1 MKKAKKSTA
10 KASSKPKARPRKAYP
25 ARSRAQHKSTSAGR
39 QRAPARKAVPVKTK
53 RPAKPGARMHSRSVA
68 KLAAGVLSR
77 RAAKAESL
85 AKAVAAERPLPKVEP
100 KVVVP
105 RAGKKAKGAAAPPG
119 RAHVGTS
126 LPGNRPKRP
135 VVRVSRPPQFTYMR
149 APGADSGFDVADS
162 VEVFCDHEL
171 DGERVRGWVKGVV
184 VQVDNKLV
192 AVQFRS
198 NVFLTDG
205 WMVPDRILWY
215 SLSSDQ
221 IRNTG
226 VTKRGTRAAI
236 PEY

>member
-1 MKKAKKSTA
+1 
-10 KASSKPKARPRKAYP
+10 
-25 ARSRAQHKSTSAGR
+25 
-39 QRAPARKAVPVKTK
+39 
-53 RPAKPGARMHSRSVA
+53 MHARSVA

-77 RAAKAESL
+77 RAAKAETL
-85 AKAVAAERPLPKVEP
+85 AKAIAAERPLPKVEP
-100 KVVVP
+100 KAVVP
-105 RAGKKAKGAAAPPG
+105 RAGKKAKGPAAPPG
-119 RAHVGTS
+119 RAHAGAA

-135 VVRVSRPPQFTYMR
+135 VVRVSRIPQFTYMR
-149 APGADSGFDVADS
+149 APGADSGFDVGDS

-171 DGERVRGWVKGVV
+171 EGERVRGWVKGVV

-215 SLSSDQ
+215 ALSSDQ
-221 IRNTG
+221 IRNSG
-226 VTKRGTRAAI
+226 MTKKGTRAAI

>member
-1 MKKAKKSTA
+1 MKKTKKSSTKA
-10 KASSKPKARPRKAYP
+10 LTRRKARLGKAASS
-25 ARSRAQHKSTSAGR
+25 RSRAVRRAARAGVR
-39 QRAPARKAVPVKTK
+39 KAPARKTVRAKVKRT
-53 RPAKPGARMHSRSVA
+53 ARVATRVHARSAA
-68 KLAAGVLSR
+68 KLAASVLSR
-77 RAAKAESL
+77 RAAKAETL
-85 AKAVAAERPLPKVEP
+85 AGAVPVVKLPVKVAP
-100 KVVVP
+100 KTLGP
-105 RAGKKAKGAAAPPG
+105 TTPKHAKGTATGPG
-119 RAHVGTS
+119 RAHAGAS
-126 LPGNRPKRP
+126 LHGHRR
-135 VVRVSRPPQFTYMR
+135 VARVSRAPQFTYMR
-149 APGADSGFDVADS
+149 APGADSGFDVGDP

-226 VTKRGTRAAI
+226 VAKRGTRAAI